1 LNKFDKLIEKNF
13 NYLTVLPV
21 VIILFTLTLFP
32 IISSLFLSFN
42 KVSEISH
49 LTFIGFKNYI
59 DMLTDDKD
67 FWNGLRLSITYTFL
81 AVGIEFM
88 LGFIMASLLNQ
99 EIRFIKVLRFF
110 LILPMVI
117 TPIVTGLVWHI
128 LYSPSFGFI
137 NYILSLLGIGPKA
150 WLTQT
155 QTAMYAVVFTDIWQW
170 TPFMF
175 LMLYAGL
182 QSLPSEP
189 YEAALVDGASSI
201 QTLRYITLP
210 LLKNIIVLAIIFR
223 SIDAFFSF
231 DVIFALTKGG
241 PGTATTTLNIYSF
254 YTGFNWFK
262 LGYTAAIAT
271 TMLVIILCIV
281 YLFTLITRTS
291 LKEIT

>member
-1 LNKFDKLIEKNF
+1 MNKFDKLIEKNF

-42 KVSEISH
+42 KVSEISQI
-49 LTFIGFKNYI
+49 TFIGFKNYI

-88 LGFIMASLLNQ
+88 LGFIMALLLNQ

-128 LYSPSFGFI
+128 LYSPSFGLI

-182 QSLPSEP
+182 QSLPNEP
-189 YEAALVDGASSI
+189 YEAALIDGASSI
-201 QTLRYITLP
+201 QMLRYITLP

-271 TMLVIILCIV
+271 TMLVIIVCIV